1 MTSTFRQTG
10 KNMDTKKFLYA
21 LNNLNEKQ
29 RSVVEAKENKVLINA
44 GAGSGKT
51 TTVVLKVCKLAYLR
65 NPLSNVLVIT
75 FTRKAAEEVKDK
87 LKSYDAF
94 PSVSTIHSFCLE
106 IFRKHG
112 GKIGYSQNFSFISDE
127 EKAEVLKNI
136 LDSAGYKKSSAK
148 FAKNLSSVYYS
159 DTTEERRIMME
170 YVSFLKENSL
180 MDLEILQEITLD
192 ILNAHEDVC
201 QEVRNEYKYVFV
213 DEAQD
218 TSNVQF
224 EILRRLNFE
233 NELFIGDDKQGIYSF
248 RNADLKH
255 YISMTK
261 GDYKL
266 YGLDINY
273 RCPREVVDYGNS
285 LIKLNRNQIPMEIVT
300 LKEPEQA
307 IEILE
312 ESPVERIKE
321 IPETETIGILFRDN
335 QSLNQFI
342 FQNKGRIDYEEET
355 VFSKD
360 KELSAIFSLIR
371 AALNKTD
378 FSMSGILAKYH
389 PNNIKELKDR
399 AITESKPLIEL
410 LPDELIEKIVKT
422 ESFIPITN
430 GIECLKEVSIL
441 LYGMEIPILGKF
453 MEMLTELKMENGSI
467 LDLQY
472 IFYNKVQVRKENRI
486 NILTVHRSKGLE
498 FDHVFLM
505 NMNKGEFPLPYEE
518 KSEEAVR
525 LAYVAVTRTRKRL
538 YLCTSKEKTDSVYL
552 TNYKESTN
560 MWRNT

>member
-1 MTSTFRQTG
+1 
-10 KNMDTKKFLYA
+10 MDTKKFLYA

-29 RSVVEAKENKVLINA
+29 RSVVEAKEKRVLINA

-75 FTRKAAEEVKDK
+75 FTRKATEEVKEK
-87 LKSYDAF
+87 LKSYEVF

-112 GKIGYSQNFSFISDE
+112 GKIGYAKNFSFISDE
-127 EKAEVLKNI
+127 EKEEVLKNI

-148 FAKNLSSVYYS
+148 FTKNLSSAYYS
-159 DTTEERRIMME
+159 DATEERRIMME
-170 YVSFLKENSL
+170 YVSFLKENNL
-180 MDLEILQEITLD
+180 IDLEILQEITLD

-201 QEVRNEYKYVFV
+201 QEVRNKYKYVFV

-224 EILRRLNFE
+224 DILRRLNFE

-248 RNADLKH
+248 RNADLKR

-261 GDYKL
+261 GGYKL

-300 LKEPEQA
+300 LKEPEKA

-312 ESPVERIKE
+312 GNPAEKIKD
-321 IPETETIGILFRDN
+321 IPETESIGFLFRDN

-342 FQNKGRIDYEEET
+342 CQNKGQLDYEEET

-360 KELSAIFSLIR
+360 KELISIFSLIR
-371 AALNKTD
+371 ASLIKSD
-378 FSMSGILAKYH
+378 FSLNGILSKYH
-389 PNNIKELKDR
+389 PGMARELKEK
-399 AITESKPLIEL
+399 AIMENKPLLEVLPEEL
-410 LPDELIEKIVKT
+410 KEKIQKV
-422 ESFIPITN
+422 ERFIPVTN

-441 LYGMEIPILGKF
+441 LYEMEIPILEEF

-472 IFYNKVQVRKENRI
+472 IFYNKVQVRKESRI
-486 NILTVHRSKGLE
+486 NILTIHRSKGLE

-505 NMNKGEFPLPYEE
+505 NMNKREFPLPYEE

-538 YLCTSKEKTDSVYL
+538 YLCTNKDKTESIYL
-552 TNYKESTN
+552 LNYKENKN
-560 MWRNT
+560 MWSNA